1 MAHIFLLL
9 LPLIPSLVDVGDV
22 LACRS
27 GESEVLV
34 FDLGDV
40 AKALAQ
46 LQHLLGV
53 LILDLVTSQEAT
65 MQFVQ
70 TTAATELM
78 LVRCLRL
85 LLDSGIFA
93 FVLLGAA
100 ALPLNMTVASFFLS
114 VSSVAGGCYES
125 SCDTLSQPLILT
137 ACCRIVVRK
146 HPMEAV
152 RHHVVDAYYLSVAF
166 TELRELLQ
174 L

>member
-1 MAHIFLLL
+1 MVHIFLLL

-100 ALPLNMTVASFFLS
+100 ALPLNMTVA
-114 VSSVAGGCYES
+114 
-125 SCDTLSQPLILT
+125 
-137 ACCRIVVRK
+137 
-146 HPMEAV
+146 
-152 RHHVVDAYYLSVAF
+152 
-166 TELRELLQ
+166 
-174 L
+174 